1 MEKLV
6 IGKIVNTI
14 GLKGE
19 VKVLPYT
26 DNIKN
31 LEKLRQVEL
40 ADFSYVLQVEY
51 CKIHGNMLRMK
62 FKGYDNVDLVMSFK
76 NKYLQVERE
85 STKKLN
91 NNEYF
96 LQDILNAKLYNKNEF
111 IGEIY
116 EINNFGAGNIA
127 FFKNKNVD
135 GSFPLIQDIFESVD
149 VENKKILV
157 TNKFFEVVVEWK

>member
-26 DNIKN
+26 DNMKN

-40 ADFSYVLQVEY
+40 ADFSCILQVEY

-85 STKKLN
+85 STKKLSS
-91 NNEYF
+91 NEYF
-96 LQDILNAKLYNKNEF
+96 LQDILNAKLFNKEEF
-111 IGEIY
+111 IGEVY